1 MKNQLQNQEKK
12 LGIASLL
19 QKGEDSKGDFLKEE
33 LEYDGKQDGDI
44 SKSIIYQLEVKKIY
58 LDPDLTLVKFSSIV
72 GTNTT
77 YLSNTVN
84 RRFGVNLK
92 TLVNRYRVN
101 HAKRLMEVWDSALDI
116 GELIRASGFSS
127 RSIFYSAFRREVGMT
142 PTRYRSRL
150 ERKTNES

>member
-1 MKNQLQNQEKK
+1 MQIISILNNILP
-12 LGIASLL
+12 LL
-19 QKGEDSKGDFLKEE
+19 LMI
-33 LEYDGKQDGDI
+33 LLYLLV
-44 SKSIIYQLEVKKIY
+44 YQVFNYCIL
-58 LDPDLTLVKFSSIV
+58 F

-101 HAKRLMEVWDSALDI
+101 HAKRLMEVWDSAFDI

-142 PTRYRSRL
+142 PTRYWSRL